1 MNQAETKS
9 PGGIMRWIRNGWV
22 VVVPVVALAVL
33 LVTWGREL
41 PLTWS
46 LLLGAALV
54 GAVLAA
60 VHHAEVVA
68 HRVGEPFGSLVLAVA
83 VTIIEVGL
91 IVMLMVSG
99 DSHASTLARDT
110 VFSAVMITLNGI
122 VGLSLL
128 VGSVRH
134 QLPRFNAEGTG
145 AALAVLA
152 TLTTLTLV
160 LPTFTV
166 SDDNGQYTSGQLGFV
181 AIASLVLYAAY
192 VITQTRTHRDFFLPV
207 AKDGRLLRDDD
218 HAAPP
223 SVRATLSSVGLLIVS
238 LVAVVGL
245 AKGISPTIE
254 AGVAVAGVPE
264 SFIGVVIALLVLL
277 PEGLSAVRAALGN
290 RLQTSLNLGIG
301 SAIASIGLTIPV
313 IAVATIWL
321 PGDLTLGLGPV
332 QIVLFAVTVA
342 VSILTMIPGRA
353 TRLQGVVHLGLFA
366 AFLFLSISP

>member
-1 MNQAETKS
+1 MTRAQMQTA
-9 PGGIMRWIRNGWV
+9 GRVARWVSAGWV
-22 VVVPVVALAVL
+22 LVVPIVALVVL
-33 LVTWGREL
+33 ATTWGREL
-41 PLTWS
+41 SLTWS
-46 LLLGAALV
+46 LLLGAALI

-68 HRVGEPFGSLVLAVA
+68 HRVGEPYGSLVLAVA

-128 VGSVRH
+128 VGAVRH
-134 QLPRFNAEGTG
+134 QLPRFNSEGTG

-166 SDDNGQYTSGQLGFV
+166 SDDNGQYTADQLAFV
-181 AIASLVLYAAY
+181 AIAALVLYTAY
-192 VITQTRTHRDFFLPV
+192 VLTQTRTHRDFFRPV
-207 AKDGRLLRDDD
+207 ARDGRLLRDED
-218 HAAPP
+218 HADPP
-223 SVRATLSSVGLLIVS
+223 SIRATLISVALLIGS
-238 LVAVVGL
+238 LIAVVGL
-245 AKGISPTIE
+245 AKGISPAIE
-254 AGVAVAGVPE
+254 TGVAVAGVPE
-264 SFIGVVIALLVLL
+264 SFIGVVIALMILL

-313 IAVATIWL
+313 IAIATIWL
-321 PGDLTLGLGPV
+321 PGPLILGLGPV
-332 QIVLFAVTVA
+332 QIVLFAVTIA

-353 TRLQGVVHLGLFA
+353 TRLQGIVHLALFA